1 MKAITQKFIAVHK
14 KSVNDVT
21 KVDLLTGWQLD
32 NYMKSETFRNSVDF
46 ISPVG
51 ARYTQAEYRIG
62 RKLV

>member
-1 MKAITQKFIAVHK
+1 MKASTQKFIAVHK
-14 KSVNDVT
+14 KNINDVT

-32 NYMKSETFRNSVDF
+32 NYMKSPTFKNSVDF

-51 ARYTQAEYRIG
+51 ARYTSKEYRAG